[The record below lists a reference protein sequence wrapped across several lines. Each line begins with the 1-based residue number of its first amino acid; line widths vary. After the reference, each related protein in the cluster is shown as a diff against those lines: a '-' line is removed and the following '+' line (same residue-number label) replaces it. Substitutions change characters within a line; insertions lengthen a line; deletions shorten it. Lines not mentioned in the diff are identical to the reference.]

1 MIRQH
6 FHRGAQSFRDKIFA
20 LDFLLIFFVLLLGII
35 SFFAMYSTEQ
45 GKLSY
50 YTQSHIYRLSIFFIF
65 FIIVSF
71 FRIKT
76 WYKSAYLFYFTVLI
90 LLFAVDFFGVTSS
103 GSRRW
108 ISLFFINLQP
118 SELMKIALI
127 IFLARYYYKIPT
139 ENVTNLKYIVTPFF
153 AILVPVL
160 LVAEQTD
167 LGTAVLILIGGL
179 AVIWLTGLRI
189 KLFLY
194 SFFVLIFLIPVGIA
208 FLKPYQKT
216 RILTFFDPERDALGA
231 GYQIIQSKI
240 ALGSGGI
247 FGKGFLQGSQSYL
260 DYLPEKHTD
269 FIFTLFSEEFGFFG
283 STMLLLLY
291 VIIIYR
297 ITAIGRQARNNFAKL
312 YCFGFAAA
320 FFVYVTVNMSMVL
333 GLLPIVGAPLP
344 IMSYGGSSMLA
355 IMIGLGIVMSCKIY
369 QQEEVN

>member
-6 FHRGAQSFRDKIFA
+6 FHRGAQNFKDKIFA

-50 YTQSHIYRLSIFFIF
+50 YTQSHIYRFSIFFIF

-71 FRIKT
+71 FRSKT

-160 LVAEQTD
+160 LVADQPD

-247 FGKGFLQGSQSYL
+247 LGKGFLQGSQSYL

-269 FIFTLFSEEFGFFG
+269 FIFTLFSEEFGFVG
-283 STMLLLLY
+283 STALLLVY
-291 VIIIYR
+291 VMIIYR
-297 ITAIGRQARNNFAKL
+297 ITVIGRQSRNNFAKL
-312 YCFGFAAA
+312 YCFGFATA
-320 FFVYVTVNMSMVL
+320 FFVYVAVNMSMVL

-344 IMSYGGSSMLA
+344 IMSYGGSSMLG
-355 IMIGLGIVMSCKIY
+355 IMIGLGIVMSCKVD
-369 QQEEVN
+369 QQDEVN

>member
-6 FHRGAQSFRDKIFA
+6 FHRGNQSFRDKIFA
-20 LDFLLIFFVLLLGII
+20 LDFLLIFLILLLGVI

-45 GKLSY
+45 GKLGY
-50 YTQSHIYRLSIFFIF
+50 YTQSHLYRFFIFFIL

-76 WYKSAYLFYFTVLI
+76 WYKSAYLFYFAVLI
-90 LLFAVDFFGVTSS
+90 LLFAVDIFGVTAS
-103 GSRRW
+103 GSKRW

-139 ENVTNLKYIVTPFF
+139 ENITNLKYIITPFF
-153 AILVPVL
+153 AIFVPVL
-160 LVAEQTD
+160 LVAEQPD
-167 LGTAVLILIGGL
+167 LGTAVLILIGGF
-179 AVIWLTGLRI
+179 AVIWLTGSRI

-194 SFFVLIFLIPVGIA
+194 SFLVLICLIPVGIS

-216 RILTFFDPERDALGA
+216 RILTFFDPEKDALGA

-260 DYLPEKHTD
+260 DYLHEKHTD
-269 FIFTLFSEEFGFFG
+269 FIFTLFSEEFGFVG
-283 STMLLLLY
+283 STTLLLVY
-291 VIIIYR
+291 IKIIYR
-297 ITAIGRQARNNFAKL
+297 ITVIGRQSRNNFAKL
-312 YCFGFAAA
+312 YCFGFATA
-320 FFVYVTVNMSMVL
+320 FFVYVAVNMSMVL

-344 IMSYGGSSMLA
+344 IMSYGGSSMLSV
-355 IMIGLGIVMSCKIY
+355 MIGLGFVMSCKIY
-369 QQEEVN
+369 QQEDVN